1 MSAGWG
7 QVIRL
12 DAVPAQ
18 GRTVR
23 LSADAKA
30 LTALTRELDLLEL
43 SRLDAEL
50 SLIPW
55 FDGVEVRG
63 HWDASLA
70 QACVVTLERLE
81 SELSGEFTLRIVP
94 PESRLAPKDS
104 DIINLDPEADDPPD
118 ISEDGEI
125 DLAGLV
131 VEQLALN
138 IDLYPRKDG
147 ATFEPPALDPDAS
160 PFAVLRNFKPQ

>member
-18 GRTVR
+18 GRTVQ
-23 LSADAKA
+23 LSADAKVLA
-30 LTALTRELDLLEL
+30 SLARELDLLDL

-50 SLIPW
+50 SLTPW
-55 FDGVEVRG
+55 FDGVEVQG
-63 HWDASLA
+63 TWSAGLA
-70 QACVVTLERLE
+70 QACVVTLERLD
-81 SELSGEFTLRIVP
+81 SELSGAFTLRIVP
-94 PESRLAPKDS
+94 PESRLAPKDT
-104 DIINLDPEADDPPD
+104 DLVNLDPEADDPPD
-118 ISEDGEI
+118 VSEDGEI

-138 IDLYPRKDG
+138 IDLYPRKAG
-147 ATFEPPALDPDAS
+147 ATFEPPAPDPEAS